1 MKGKTFYTVHLYHC
15 ICSRMCVRRLHRA
28 FPAFSLVKHT
38 VQSSAD
44 GWHMRPEFPTCTMTQ
59 IFTLCFH
66 RALPS
71 TAALLTRALRFN
83 YRPVS
88 TLKPHLLSRT
98 GNCLSQCKG
107 GNWIAG
113 LLGKMYTH
121 CSCAYLIMLW
131 IVGRLHNSELEAY
144 PSWVILYKRSD
155 RESRFGTHWDCFNQE
170 VKNGFQS
177 LRKKSKHR
185 KIYIWLFRFRSP
197 LSLFLLLPSVSVS
210 LPSCKSGESGS
221 TPTAVTLLPLTQQLS
236 DSLK

>member
-83 YRPVS
+83 YWPVS

-177 LRKKSKHR
+177 LRKKKVNTGKFTSDCFGFGLLC
-185 KIYIWLFRFRSP
+185 LFFCFFPPFLCLCPVVSQEKVVQLQL
-197 LSLFLLLPSVSVS
+197 LSLFYP
-210 LPSCKSGESGS
+210 
-221 TPTAVTLLPLTQQLS
+221 
-236 DSLK
+236 